1 MAEYDSVSKDLIQ
14 TYPKDFIRLTL
25 EQDDVEILNVL
36 NTEQSTVETRHMDS
50 LIRVLIAGQ
59 EALIH
64 TEFQTTDD
72 PSMPL
77 RMAGYMIRAIEQHN
91 LPIYSSV
98 IYLRH
103 DAGRRDPGYYIQDF
117 LGRRVLIEYT
127 VIRLSEIDG
136 QAIID
141 GGPSGLFPFVPLMK
155 RPSGIDSEAWLRH
168 CVDATNALPVDES
181 IKVDFLGRL
190 MILSGLA
197 YDPTLI
203 NRILLQEGLM
213 DAIMRESS
221 FAQYIKQQGI
231 EEGIERGIEQG
242 REEGIEQG
250 IEQGERRSAIE
261 AILDVLEIRF
271 DLSEAHPLFA
281 RIAAID
287 DLQRLKQL
295 LRSAVQVSNLDAF
308 EQVLDA

>member
-25 EQDDVEILNVL
+25 EQDDVEVLDILD
-36 NTEQSTVETRHMDS
+36 TEQNTVETRHTDS
-50 LIRVLIAGQ
+50 LIRVHIAGK

-64 TEFQTTDD
+64 HEFQTTDD
-72 PSMPL
+72 PSMPI
-77 RMAGYMIRAIEQHN
+77 RMAGYIIRAIERHN

-98 IYLRH
+98 IYLRRN
-103 DAGRRDPGYYIQDF
+103 AGRRDPGYFIQEIS
-117 LGRRVLIEYT
+117 GRPVVMDYT
-127 VIRLSEIDG
+127 VIRLGEIEG
-136 QAIID
+136 QEIID

-155 RPSGIDSEAWLRH
+155 RPVGIDSEAWLHH
-168 CVDATNALPVDES
+168 CVDATNALRVDES
-181 IKVDFLGRL
+181 IKVDILDRL
-190 MILSGLA
+190 MILSGLE
-197 YDPTLI
+197 YDQRLI

-221 FAQYIKQQGI
+221 FAQYIKQL
-231 EEGIERGIEQG
+231 GIEQG
-242 REEGIEQG
+242 LEQG
-250 IEQGERRSAIE
+250 GRQRAIE
-261 AILDVLEIRF
+261 DILEVLEIRF
-271 DLSEAHPLFA
+271 DLSEAHPLSS

-295 LRSAVQVSNLDAF
+295 LRSAVQVSSLEAF

>member
-1 MAEYDSVSKDLIQ
+1 MAEYDTISKHLIQ

-25 EQDDVEILNVL
+25 GRPDVEVLDILG
-36 NTEQSTVETRHMDS
+36 TEQSTVETRHTDS
-50 LIRVLIAGQ
+50 LIRVHIAGK

-64 TEFQTTDD
+64 HEFQTTDD

-77 RMAGYMIRAIEQHN
+77 RMAGYIIRAIEHHD

-98 IYLRH
+98 IYLRRS
-103 DAGRRDPGYYIQDF
+103 AGRRDPGHFIQEISGH
-117 LGRRVLIEYT
+117 LVVIKYT
-127 VIRLSEIDG
+127 VIRLSEIEG
-136 QAIID
+136 QDIID

-155 RPSGIDSEAWLRH
+155 RPVGIDSEAWLHH
-168 CVDATNALPVDES
+168 CVDATNALRVDES

-190 MILSGLA
+190 MILSGLE
-197 YDPTLI
+197 YDPILI

-231 EEGIERGIEQG
+231 EQGIKQG
-242 REEGIEQG
+242 RAEGEIK
-250 IEQGERRSAIE
+250 SALE
-261 AILDVLEIRF
+261 GILDVLEIRF
-271 DLSEAHPLFA
+271 GLNEAHPISN

-287 DLQRLKQL
+287 NLQRLKQL
-295 LRSAVQVSNLDAF
+295 LRAAVQVSSLDAF
-308 EQVLDA
+308 RDMLED

>member
-25 EQDDVEILNVL
+25 EQDDVEVLDILD
-36 NTEQSTVETRHMDS
+36 TEQNTVETRHTDS
-50 LIRVLIAGQ
+50 LIRVHIAGK

-64 TEFQTTDD
+64 HEFQTTDD
-72 PSMPL
+72 PSMPI
-77 RMAGYMIRAIEQHN
+77 RMAGYIIRAIERHN

-98 IYLRH
+98 IYLRRN
-103 DAGRRDPGYYIQDF
+103 AGRRDPGYFIQEIS
-117 LGRRVLIEYT
+117 GRPVVMDYT
-127 VIRLSEIDG
+127 VIRLGEIEG
-136 QAIID
+136 QDIID

-155 RPSGIDSEAWLRH
+155 RPVGIDSEAWLHH
-168 CVDATNALPVDES
+168 CVDATNALRVDES
-181 IKVDFLGRL
+181 IKVDILDRL
-190 MILSGLA
+190 MILSGLE
-197 YDPTLI
+197 YDQRLI

-231 EEGIERGIEQG
+231 EQG
-242 REEGIEQG
+242 GRQ
-250 IEQGERRSAIE
+250 RAIE
-261 AILDVLEIRF
+261 DILEVLEIRF
-271 DLSEAHPLFA
+271 DLSEAHPLSS

-295 LRSAVQVSNLDAF
+295 LRSAVQVSSLKAFQQILDEA
-308 EQVLDA
+308 D

>member
-1 MAEYDSVSKDLIQ
+1 MADYDTISKDLIQ

-25 EQDDVEILNVL
+25 EQDDVEVLDILD
-36 NTEQSTVETRHMDS
+36 TEQSTVETRHTDS
-50 LIRVLIAGQ
+50 LIRVLIAGE

-98 IYLRH
+98 IYLRRN
-103 DAGRRDPGYYIQDF
+103 AGRRDPGYYVQDF
-117 LGRRVLIEYT
+117 LGRRVLIEYS
-127 VIRLSEIDG
+127 VIRLSEIEG
-136 QAIID
+136 QEIID
-141 GGPSGLFPFVPLMK
+141 GGPSGLFPFASLMK
-155 RPSGIDSEAWLRH
+155 RPVGIDSEAWLHH
-168 CVDATNALPVDES
+168 CVDAANALRVDES
-181 IKVDFLGRL
+181 IKVDILERL
-190 MILSGLA
+190 MILSGLE
-197 YDPTLI
+197 YDEALI

-221 FAQYIKQQGI
+221 FTQYIKQQGI
-231 EEGIERGIEQG
+231 EEG
-242 REEGIEQG
+242 
-250 IEQGERRSAIE
+250 ERRSMIG

-271 DLSEAHPLFA
+271 DLSEAHPLSA

-295 LRSAVQVSNLDAF
+295 LRAAVQVSSLEAF

>member
-1 MAEYDSVSKDLIQ
+1 MAKYDTISKDLIQ

-25 EQDDVEILNVL
+25 EQDDVEVLDILD
-36 NTEQSTVETRHMDS
+36 TEQSTVETRHMDS
-50 LIRVLIAGQ
+50 LIRVLIAGE

-72 PSMPL
+72 PSMPI
-77 RMAGYMIRAIEQHN
+77 RMAGYIIRAIEQHN

-98 IYLRH
+98 IYLRRS
-103 DAGRRDPGYYIQDF
+103 AGRRDPGYYVQDF

-127 VIRLSEIDG
+127 VIRLSEIEG

-155 RPSGIDSEAWLRH
+155 RPVGVDSEAWFRH
-168 CVDATNALPVDES
+168 CVDATNALRVDES

-190 MILSGLA
+190 MILSGLE

-213 DAIMRESS
+213 DAIMRESLS
-221 FAQYIKQQGI
+221 AQYIKQLGI
-231 EEGIERGIEQG
+231 EE
-242 REEGIEQG
+242 G
-250 IEQGERRSAIE
+250 IEQGERRSMIE

-271 DLSEAHPLFA
+271 DLREAHPLSA

-295 LRSAVQVSNLDAF
+295 LRAAIQVSSLEAF

>member
-25 EQDDVEILNVL
+25 EQDDVEVLDILD
-36 NTEQSTVETRHMDS
+36 TEQNTVDTRHTDS
-50 LIRVLIAGQ
+50 LIRVHISGQ
-59 EALIH
+59 EALVH
-64 TEFQTTDD
+64 HEFQTTDD

-77 RMAGYMIRAIEQHN
+77 RMAGYIIRAIERHD

-98 IYLRH
+98 IYLRRS
-103 DAGRRDPGYYIQDF
+103 AGRRDPGYFIHEIS
-117 LGRRVLIEYT
+117 GRRVLIEYT
-127 VIRLSEIDG
+127 VIRLSEIEG
-136 QAIID
+136 QDIID

-155 RPSGIDSEAWLRH
+155 RPVGIDSEVWLRH

-181 IKVDFLGRL
+181 IKVDILGRL
-190 MILSGLA
+190 MILGGLE

-221 FAQYIKQQGI
+221 FAQYIKQL
-231 EEGIERGIEQG
+231 
-242 REEGIEQG
+242 GIEQG
-250 IEQGERRSAIE
+250 IEQGIEEGIKQGIEQGGRQRAIE
-261 AILDVLEIRF
+261 DILEVLEIRF
-271 DLSEAHPLFA
+271 DLSEAHPLST

-287 DLQRLKQL
+287 DLQHLKQL
-295 LRSAVQVSNLDAF
+295 LRAAIQVPNIEAF
-308 EQVLDA
+308 QRVLDA

>member
-1 MAEYDSVSKDLIQ
+1 MAEYDTISKHLIQ
-14 TYPKDFIRLTL
+14 TYPKDFIRLTFG
-25 EQDDVEILNVL
+25 QDDVEVLDILD
-36 NTEQSTVETRHMDS
+36 TEQSTVETRHMDS
-50 LIRVLIAGQ
+50 LIRVLIAGE

-98 IYLRH
+98 IYLRRS
-103 DAGRRDPGYYIQDF
+103 AGRRDPGHFIHKMSGHLAVIKYS
-117 LGRRVLIEYT
+117 

-136 QAIID
+136 QTILD

-155 RPSGIDSEAWLRH
+155 HPVGIDSEAWLHH

-181 IKVDFLGRL
+181 IKVDILGRL
-190 MILSGLA
+190 MILSGLE
-197 YDPTLI
+197 YDPALI

-221 FAQYIKQQGI
+221 FAQYIMKQ
-231 EEGIERGIEQG
+231 GIERGERDRAIADIIE
-242 REEGIEQG
+242 
-250 IEQGERRSAIE
+250 
-261 AILDVLEIRF
+261 VLEIRF
-271 DLSEAHPLFA
+271 DLPETDPLSA
-281 RIAAID
+281 RIAAVT
-287 DLQRLKQL
+287 DLYHLKQL
-295 LRSAVQVSNLDAF
+295 LRSAVQVSSLEAFQKILDEA
-308 EQVLDA
+308 D

>member
-1 MAEYDSVSKDLIQ
+1 MAEYDTISKHLIQ
-14 TYPKDFIRLTL
+14 TYPKDFIRLIYG
-25 EQDDVEILNVL
+25 QDDVEVLDIL
-36 NTEQSTVETRHMDS
+36 NTEQNTVDTRHMDS
-50 LIRVLIAGQ
+50 LIRVQIAGQ
-59 EALIH
+59 ETLVH
-64 TEFQTTDD
+64 HEFQTTDD

-77 RMAGYMIRAIEQHN
+77 RMAGYIIRAIEQHD

-98 IYLRH
+98 IYLRRN
-103 DAGRRDPGYYIQDF
+103 AGRRDPGYFIHDIS
-117 LGRRVLIEYT
+117 GRRVVIEYT
-127 VIRLSEIDG
+127 VIRLSEIEG
-136 QAIID
+136 QDIID
-141 GGPSGLFPFVPLMK
+141 RGPSGLFPFAPLMK
-155 RPSGIDSEAWLRH
+155 RPVGIDSEAWLRH
-168 CVDATNALPVDES
+168 CVDATNDLLVDES

-190 MILSGLA
+190 MILSGLE

-231 EEGIERGIEQG
+231 EQG
-242 REEGIEQG
+242 GRQ
-250 IEQGERRSAIE
+250 RAIE
-261 AILDVLEIRF
+261 DILDVLEIRF
-271 DLSEAHPLFA
+271 DLSEAHPLSD

-295 LRSAVQVSNLDAF
+295 HRAAIQVSSLEAF

>member
-1 MAEYDSVSKDLIQ
+1 MAEYDTISKDLIQ
-14 TYPKDFIRLTL
+14 TYPKDFIRLTFG
-25 EQDDVEILNVL
+25 QDDVEVLDILD
-36 NTEQSTVETRHMDS
+36 TEQNTVETRHMDS
-50 LIRVLIAGQ
+50 LIRVLIAGE

-98 IYLRH
+98 IYLRRN
-103 DAGRRDPGYYIQDF
+103 AGRRDPGYYVQDF
-117 LGRRVLIEYT
+117 LGRRVLLEYT
-127 VIRLSEIDG
+127 VIRLSEIEG
-136 QAIID
+136 QDIID

-155 RPSGIDSEAWLRH
+155 RPVGINLEAWLHH

-190 MILSGLA
+190 MILSGLE
-197 YDPTLI
+197 YDEALI

-213 DAIMRESS
+213 DAIMRESLS
-221 FAQYIKQQGI
+221 AQYIMKQGI
-231 EEGIERGIEQG
+231 EK
-242 REEGIEQG
+242 
-250 IEQGERRSAIE
+250 GERRSTIG

-271 DLSEAHPLFA
+271 DLSEAHPLST

-295 LRSAVQVSNLDAF
+295 LRSAVQVSSLEAF
-308 EQVLDA
+308 EHVLDA